1 MDQTTL
7 NNNMIDGQIRP
18 INGIS
23 KEVISAFSSV
33 NRSDFVPEDLILR
46 SYTEKNLK
54 LSSDRYLLRPN
65 LIGEIINHVSPQS
78 NESILVLPAST
89 GYSSAIISNLAETVI
104 AVEEEDNFISIAEKG
119 MSKSGI
125 NNVVVIKKKIN
136 ENCLDQG
143 PFNAIII
150 EGAID
155 YLPDQFLDQL
165 ENHGRLL
172 ALIKKDDVTNAMM
185 YIKSENSINSRF
197 LFSCD
202 APKLNF
208 FKKKNSFSF

>member
-1 MDQTTL
+1 
-7 NNNMIDGQIRP
+7 
-18 INGIS
+18 
-23 KEVISAFSSV
+23 
-33 NRSDFVPEDLILR
+33 
-46 SYTEKNLK
+46 
-54 LSSDRYLLRPN
+54 
-65 LIGEIINHVSPQS
+65 
-78 NESILVLPAST
+78 
-89 GYSSAIISNLAETVI
+89 
-104 AVEEEDNFISIAEKG
+104 

-155 YLPDQFLDQL
+155 YIPDQFLNQL
-165 ENHGRLL
+165 ENYGRLF
-172 ALIKKDDVTNAMM
+172 ALIKKDDVTNAML
-185 YIKSENSINSRF
+185 YVKNRNSINSRF

>member
-1 MDQTTL
+1 
-7 NNNMIDGQIRP
+7 MIDGQIRP

-23 KEVISAFSSV
+23 KEVISAFSSI
-33 NRSDFVPEDLILR
+33 NRSDFVPEDLVLR
-46 SYTEKNLK
+46 SYTEKNLE
-54 LSSDRYLLRPN
+54 LSPDRYLLRPN
-65 LIGEIINHVSPQS
+65 LIGEIINHVSPKRD
-78 NESILVLPAST
+78 ESILVLPAST

-104 AVEEEDNFISIAEKG
+104 AIEEDDYLISIAEKG
-119 MSKSGI
+119 LNKSNI

-155 YLPDQFLDQL
+155 YLPDQFLNQL
-165 ENHGRLL
+165 ENHGRLF
-172 ALIKKDDVTNAMM
+172 ALIKKEDVTNAML
-185 YIKSENSINSRF
+185 YIKNQNSINSRF

>member
-1 MDQTTL
+1 MDQTIL

-23 KEVISAFSSV
+23 EEVISAFSSI
-33 NRSDFVPEDLILR
+33 NRSDFVPENLILN
-46 SYTEKNLK
+46 SYTEKNLR

-65 LIGEIINHVSPQS
+65 LIGEIINHVSPRE
-78 NESILVLPAST
+78 NETVLVLPAST

-104 AVEEEDNFISIAEKG
+104 AVEEEDNLISIAEKG
-119 MSKSGI
+119 MNKSSI
-125 NNVVVIKKKIN
+125 NNVVILKKRIT

-155 YLPDQFLDQL
+155 YLPDQFLEQL
-165 ENHGRLL
+165 ENDGRLF
-172 ALIKKDDVTNAMM
+172 ALIRKEGVTNATLFTKNKNT
-185 YIKSENSINSRF
+185 ISSRF

-208 FKKKNSFSF
+208 FEKKNSFSF

>member
-7 NNNMIDGQIRP
+7 NNNMIDGQIRS

-46 SYTEKNLK
+46 SFTEKNLK

-65 LIGEIINHVSPQS
+65 LIGEIINQVLPKS

-89 GYSSAIISNLAETVI
+89 GYSSAIISHLAETVI
-104 AVEEEDNFISIAEKG
+104 AVEEEDNFISIAENGIK
-119 MSKSGI
+119 KSGI
-125 NNVVVIKKKIN
+125 NNIVVIKKKIN

-155 YLPDQFLDQL
+155 YLPDQFLNQL
-165 ENHGRLL
+165 ENNGRLF
-172 ALIKKDDVTNAMM
+172 ALIKKEEVANAML
-185 YIKSENSINSRF
+185 YTKNENSINSRF

>member
-1 MDQTTL
+1 
-7 NNNMIDGQIRP
+7 MIDGQIKP

-33 NRSDFVPEDLILR
+33 NRSNFVPEDLT
-46 SYTEKNLK
+46 STSFTEKNLK
-54 LSSDRYLLRPN
+54 ISSNRYLLRPN
-65 LIGEIINHVSPQS
+65 LIGKIINHVSPKR
-78 NESILVLPAST
+78 NETILVLPAST

-104 AVEEEDNFISIAEKG
+104 AIEEDDNLISIAEKG

-125 NNVVVIKKKIN
+125 NNVVIIKKKIN

-155 YLPDQFLDQL
+155 YLPGQFLDQL
-165 ENHGRLL
+165 ENQGRLF
-172 ALIKKDDVTNAMM
+172 ALIKNEDVANATL
-185 YIKSENSINSRF
+185 YIKNVNSVNSQF

-208 FKKKNSFSF
+208 FRKKNSFSF